1 MVGVMATSLRRT
13 YASTRSLLGVLQ
25 SVPLTLQQAV
35 VHPRPQPET
44 PKPHRQVWLSLLW
57 GHLSFVLG
65 PGAHKVLFVPSK
77 SLSFPSLVEVL

>member
-1 MVGVMATSLRRT
+1 MVGVMATSFGRT
-13 YASTRSLLGVLQ
+13 DASTRSLLGVLQ
-25 SVPLTLQQAV
+25 SGPLTLQQAV
-35 VHPRPQPET
+35 VHPRPHQRPPST
-44 PKPHRQVWLSLLW
+44 HRQIWLSLLW